1 MVPQFFLIT
10 PPVADPQAFRPL
22 LESVIATG
30 ALDVVLLRLAPQAD
44 PKRVI
49 PPLRPLVQ
57 EAGIALLIEAPEDP
71 RLVAR
76 LGIDGVH
83 VAAPGPRL
91 AEAVAALKP
100 DRIVGIG
107 GLKARHDAMEAGEMD
122 VDYVMFGEPRGDGSV
137 PPLAQVVERAEW
149 WAAIF
154 NTPCIAY
161 APDLES
167 VAPLAATGAEFI
179 ALGPWLFETADPAET
194 IARARRAAKARA
206 AGPAPAP

>member
-1 MVPQFFLIT
+1 MVPQFLLIT
-10 PPVADPQAFRPL
+10 PPVVDPQTFRAPL
-22 LESVIATG
+22 EAAIATG

-49 PPLRPLVQ
+49 PPLKPLVQ
-57 EAGIALLIEAPEDP
+57 EAGIALLVEAPEDP

-83 VAAPGPRL
+83 VTTPGPRL
-91 AEAVAALKP
+91 AEAVSALKP

-122 VDYVMFGEPRGDGSV
+122 VDYVMFGEPRGDGSA